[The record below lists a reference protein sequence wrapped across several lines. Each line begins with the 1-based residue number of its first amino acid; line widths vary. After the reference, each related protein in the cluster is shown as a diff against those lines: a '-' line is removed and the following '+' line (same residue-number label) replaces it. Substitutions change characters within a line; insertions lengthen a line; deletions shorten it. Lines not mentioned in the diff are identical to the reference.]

1 MMAGKILK
9 RQGTHVRFRNED
21 MDFVFNWMLGYSSLA
36 GLSHGELFA
45 LASTIQDGNVD
56 SWVKA
61 FGDQAI
67 WLEHELDAE
76 ENASTAKQASRQFGI
91 FHSLRAMLQFADP
104 TVPEFEALVEKMESH
119 FQRGCQLGGYPL
131 DAVEIPFEDASLSG
145 YLIRSTS
152 QGRPTLIIIGGGDT
166 FREDLFYFGGIAGY
180 GRDYNILMVDL
191 PGQGKMPL
199 RGLTFRHDTE
209 KPVSRIVDWL
219 ADNQLYTPGKL
230 AIFGLSGGGYFT
242 ARAVSYEKRI
252 SAWVASTPIASLPLM
267 FEREMPKAVL
277 SVPGWL
283 ARLLIRVAGVA
294 NKVTEVNIKKYFWQA
309 GVETYE
315 EAVEK
320 IIRYGIVDPQSIT
333 CHCMFLVGEN
343 EGKELI
349 RQTEELYDYVKDN
362 PKNKLRRFS
371 AAEGGDAHC
380 QINNLKLAHIE
391 VFEWL
396 DAVLE

>member
-1 MMAGKILK
+1 MAGKILK

-21 MDFVFNWMLGYSSLA
+21 MDFTFNWMLGYSSLV

-45 LASTIQDGNVD
+45 LASSIKDGNVD
-56 SWVKA
+56 SWIKA

-76 ENASTAKQASRQFGI
+76 ENPSAAKQASRQFGI

-104 TVPEFEALVEKMESH
+104 TVPEFEELVEKMESH
-119 FQRGCQLGGYPL
+119 FQRGCELGGYPL
-131 DAVEIPFEDASLSG
+131 DAVEIPFEEASLSG
-145 YLIRSTS
+145 YLVRATS

-180 GRDYNILMVDL
+180 RRDYNILMVDL

-199 RGLTFRHDTE
+199 RGLTFRYDTE
-209 KPVSRIVDWL
+209 MPISHIVDWL

-242 ARAVSYEKRI
+242 ARAVSHEKRI
-252 SAWVASTPIASLPLM
+252 SAWVASTPITSLPLM
-267 FEREMPKAVL
+267 FEREMPKAIL
-277 SVPGWL
+277 SAPGWL
-283 ARLLIRVAGVA
+283 VQLFIRVAGVT
-294 NKVTEVNIKKYFWQA
+294 NKVTEVNIKKYLWQA

-320 IIRYGIVDPQSIT
+320 IIRHGIVDPQSIT
-333 CHCMFLVGEN
+333 CNCMFMIGDSEA
-343 EGKELI
+343 KELI
-349 RQTEELYDYVKDN
+349 RQTEELYDYLKDN
-362 PKNKLRRFS
+362 PKNKLRRFN
-371 AAEGGDAHC
+371 AIEAGDAHC

-391 VFEWL
+391 VFDWL
-396 DAVLE
+396 DAVIL